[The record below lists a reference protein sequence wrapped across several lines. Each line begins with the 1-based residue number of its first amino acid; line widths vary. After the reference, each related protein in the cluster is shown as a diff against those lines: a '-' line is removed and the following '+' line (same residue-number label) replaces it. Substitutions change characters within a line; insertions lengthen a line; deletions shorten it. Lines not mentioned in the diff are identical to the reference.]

1 MSSVDANAKIDPKIG
16 PIQGVHPNPNA
27 IPTINENQILLDF
40 FVYIFFSKF
49 KKLILNIPSSC
60 NENIIIII
68 PATILNCWEFWSN
81 NFPSIDAVAPKIINT
96 NENPKE
102 IG

>member
-1 MSSVDANAKIDPKIG
+1 MKTKYCLIFLCK
-16 PIQGVHPNPNA
+16 
-27 IPTINENQILLDF
+27 F
-40 FVYIFFSKF
+40 FFSKF

-68 PATILNCWEFWSN
+68 PATILNCWEFWSK
-81 NFPSIDAVAPKIINT
+81 NFPSTDAVAPKIINT

-102 IG
+102 NNINGSKFIFLFSNNSFNDCPDINEI